1 MWEKMDDLD
10 QRADPGANWK
20 HRPHP
25 APAGVIRHHEVVN
38 PPS

>member
-10 QRADPGANWK
+10 RRTVPGANGK

-25 APAGVIRHHEVVN
+25 APAGMIRPHGDVN
-38 PPS
+38 HPS